1 MSQAIAN
8 QSVLKRLSF
17 SVEKIAELKK
27 EIERDFDNNATR
39 YYIAGYVRSDG
50 SEIDEPENYGVFD
63 CDCCG
68 EATKYAKV
76 YEVEHE
82 SGLDG
87 DIQYLNLCKVCA
99 VDLWAYIP
107 YFDE

>member
-1 MSQAIAN
+1 MSQTIAN
-8 QSVLKRLSF
+8 QLVLKILSL
-17 SVEKIAELKK
+17 SADQIEQLKE
-27 EIERDFDNNATR
+27 EIKRDFDNNATR

-50 SEIDEPENYGVFD
+50 SEIDQPEHYGEFD

-68 EATKYAKV
+68 KATKYAKV

-87 DIQYLNLCKVCA
+87 DIQYLNLYKVCA
-99 VDLWAYIP
+99 VDLWAYLP